1 MTATA
6 TKQSAEI
13 VDLKKN
19 VADANAL
26 AIKRLSDADRVISR
40 ARGMTQRFEAPE
52 DTRTNLQM
60 VLAISP
66 DNPKAV
72 DDRWYRH
79 LAKGMSSLGPLE
91 TIRAELRRVGKD
103 IPLKELGNTIKE
115 LVDTVE
121 ATKQPSD
128 DGREFAITMAMQGR
142 LDFWSTHHM
151 LLPVFTLIAQYCH
164 GVISPMNF
172 GQDLDDARQKLYNK
186 LAAGTCHWSLNGD
199 YRYIDTLFDNI
210 GRSGKIKDI
219 AKIPA
224 DLVDRHRNEPGK
236 FTLGLTQRLWEA
248 LRAVLDADQRVYTF
262 SEDTQELQ
270 VQRPGQYQSTQSP
283 TESSTKSSTHT
294 PPYTILY
301 RTSSHFLSL
310 HRIRYRSSDTITYK
324 AP

>member
-151 LLPVFTLIAQYCH
+151 LLPVFTLIAHRRHMPLVTGIRSRSMAELQR
-164 GVISPMNF
+164 I
-172 GQDLDDARQKLYNK
+172 DK
-186 LAAGTCHWSLNGD
+186 NGD

-236 FTLGLTQRLWEA
+236 FTLGPTQRLWKA

-262 SEDTQELQ
+262 SDDTQELQ

>member
-151 LLPVFTLIAQYCH
+151 LLPVFTLIAHRRHMPLVTGIRSRSMAELQR
-164 GVISPMNF
+164 I
-172 GQDLDDARQKLYNK
+172 DK
-186 LAAGTCHWSLNGD
+186 NGD

-210 GRSGKIKDI
+210 GRSRKIKDI

-224 DLVDRHRNEPGK
+224 DLVDRHRNEP
-236 FTLGLTQRLWEA
+236 
-248 LRAVLDADQRVYTF
+248 DADQRVYTF
-262 SEDTQELQ
+262 SDDTQELQ